1 MTKDYLYFLFSAHF
15 VSFSYFFVVVVVV
28 QLEHEQ

>member
-1 MTKDYLYFLFSAHF
+1 MTKNYLYFLFYAHF
-15 VSFSYFFVVVVVV
+15 VSFSYFVVVVV